1 MFFADTIFVM
11 PLSIDNKLVEGFV
24 TNLKQAKNI
33 AILSHMNP
41 DGDAIG
47 SSLACYNWL
56 YGYLFANNQ
65 KPEISII
72 LPHACPDDMKYLPA
86 SESIIDAENC
96 KERCIKAIADADII
110 LGVDFNNAGRVL
122 PFDEALTNSKAFK
135 MVVDHHHSPDTQLF
149 QIVISFPDLSSTCE
163 LLFWLFMQAGGEKS
177 IDDNVARCLYHGI
190 NTDTGGFSY
199 SNEESSLYEATA
211 ILMHHPLNAA
221 DVHNRIFNNYP
232 VRKMRLLGY
241 LISNCLKVFPEVGFA
256 YFAITAEQLEAQGCT
271 PYDLEGLVNYT
282 LMMEII
288 QVGVFVKEAEGK
300 VRLSFRSKND
310 FDVNTFA
317 RKYFNGGGHT
327 KASGATSPY
336 NFQTTINTLETN
348 MLRELQAAKAFK

>member
-56 YGYLFANNQ
+56 YGHLFANNQ

-211 ILMHHPLNAA
+211 ILM
-221 DVHNRIFNNYP
+221 
-232 VRKMRLLGY
+232 GY
-241 LISNCLKVFPEVGFA
+241 LISNCLKVFPDVGFA
-256 YFAITAEQLEAQGCT
+256 YFAITAEQIEAQGCT

-336 NFQTTINTLETN
+336 NFQTTIDTLETN
-348 MLRELQAAKAFK
+348 MLRELQEAKEFK